1 MRRGNG
7 NNQMEKE
14 PKKTLNRDG
23 FAKEMQEVWR
33 SRFGFDDEEFRV
45 YIGELKWLVAMSGG
59 AVPSAVLKAKEMPK
73 WLDLFQSL
81 WFRIRH
87 QRRSWRVRLDDLDAD
102 GLSPASL
109 RIAWKIG

>member
-1 MRRGNG
+1 MVMRRGNG

-81 WFRIRH
+81 WFSIRH
-87 QRRSWRVRLDDLDAD
+87 QTQIVESTSR
-102 GLSPASL
+102 
-109 RIAWKIG
+109 